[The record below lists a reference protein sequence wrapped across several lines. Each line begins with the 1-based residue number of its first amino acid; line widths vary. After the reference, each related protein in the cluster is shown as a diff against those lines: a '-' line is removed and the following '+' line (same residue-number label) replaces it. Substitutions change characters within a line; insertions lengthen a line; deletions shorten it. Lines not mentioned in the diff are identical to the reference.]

1 MEEQDQS
8 QTTSSATEVASAI
21 DDAQKAIKDEQY
33 ERAQAIA
40 AVAIAEA
47 MTRIVAKID
56 RATSPKMWRHH
67 NAA

>member
-1 MEEQDQS
+1 MEEEQGQP
-8 QTTSSATEVASAI
+8 TASAGEVAGAI
-21 DDAQKAIKDEQY
+21 EDAQKALQAKQY
-33 ERAQAIA
+33 DRAQAIA

-56 RATSPKMWRHH
+56 RATSPKMWRNQR